1 MATAA
6 QPPKRGLPGGGWLSM
21 APPSEDRQPSP
32 PAPHSQAA
40 VPSTTSVCSQYALPR
55 QRTKS
60 TSCSSSSA
68 SLSRSPS
75 RGVGRSSRST
85 YAHPYAQ
92 DGKRATFTLG
102 SGGDD
107 DGTSTINTPI
117 SPTSQDG
124 SGMLSPVFDARA
136 SFAPL
141 VFKKPAAQQQQA
153 PVTQQPSGSQRHS
166 PLSQEHDSASDRA
179 SSNLSAVTRHAG
191 TAMDVDDDGKGIYFA
206 GRKWK
211 GKTAH
216 AVEQEMEKVGD
227 VSVMSYAPDA
237 VYLASRLHGLQRNLE
252 AGGEE
257 ARGRRWLDYGEGE
270 DDDGDAA
277 ARKEESGMRVEAA
290 EGGAEPH
297 AKAPHVDVKSTASAG
312 VGPTGDDTA
321 AQETAPIARERDD
334 RIPATLPPHITDL
347 IPRPSPPTI
356 SLEQPRLDPAAKAA
370 ALDSRVEIRL
380 LRRSDLE
387 QVRDLHCLHGD
398 NDKVDAEHYVTSAA
412 FLLRLLVDESYVCLV
427 AVAKPLPEPETSMAS
442 VLQQGGAGANPALI
456 PRCPPPSMDMP
467 PTAAPYV
474 FAGKGISSTSP
485 LLGPIDVPSQHS
497 HRRHRAPRSKLSQV
511 SSAPLGAMAEADD
524 DDGGGNNDDEE
535 MQDASSEDSDAELSD
550 AADDSRSVSPSDDGD
565 SSGSRGHSQSA
576 NDTSLFS
583 SSPRDEIRRARAST
597 AATTAT
603 GASLAPADAKR
614 SFDERSTSSM
624 SASSSGMAPKRD
636 YSAAPVATTAAAAA
650 ATPPITNGKGEEPPT
665 TDGPPAASMVL
676 TGPTNDVAPPR
687 ALRVMV
693 PPAPGAALE
702 SETILGVAS
711 CHVRMKPATESLWGP
726 SDPSSSLAHKEI
738 HVLTLSVA
746 RAERGL
752 GLGGRLLDQVI
763 EEAHLRRNV
772 GSAYRAQL
780 GRRTSSS
787 SKDGYGPTRTY
798 LEVHPDSSQ
807 AIALYKSRK
816 FDETSRVRGYFRGDV
831 RIPTGVRS
839 LPGGSDALL
848 FERHEHADG
857 GGGGGGG
864 ADREARGEKQ

>member
-1 MATAA
+1 
-6 QPPKRGLPGGGWLSM
+6 
-21 APPSEDRQPSP
+21 
-32 PAPHSQAA
+32 
-40 VPSTTSVCSQYALPR
+40 
-55 QRTKS
+55 
-60 TSCSSSSA
+60 
-68 SLSRSPS
+68 
-75 RGVGRSSRST
+75 
-85 YAHPYAQ
+85 
-92 DGKRATFTLG
+92 
-102 SGGDD
+102 
-107 DGTSTINTPI
+107 
-117 SPTSQDG
+117 
-124 SGMLSPVFDARA
+124 MLSPVFDARA

-179 SSNLSAVTRHAG
+179 TSNLSAVTRHAG

-270 DDDGDAA
+270 GEGEDDVA
-277 ARKEESGMRVEAA
+277 ARKEEGDVNVEAVQ
-290 EGGAEPH
+290 GGVEPH
-297 AKAPHVDVKSTASAG
+297 AKAPHVDVKSTATS
-312 VGPTGDDTA
+312 DDTA
-321 AQETAPIARERDD
+321 AQEAEPVARERDD

-398 NDKVDAEHYVTSAA
+398 NDKVDTEHYVTSAA

-524 DDGGGNNDDEE
+524 DDGGNNDDEE
-535 MQDASSEDSDAELSD
+535 MQDASSDDSDAELSD

-636 YSAAPVATTAAAAA
+636 YSAAPVATTAAAAATA

-780 GRRTSSS
+780 GRRTSPS

-807 AIALYKSRK
+807 AIALYKSRE

-864 ADREARGEKQ
+864 ADREARGEQQ